1 MKTIIINASPRKN
14 MNTSQLMKEAQKG
27 AESTGDTVE
36 YIDLYDIVCTGCH
49 SCMACKRKGIE
60 EPCRCYWQDS
70 LSPIVN
76 RIYQSDRLIIGSS
89 IFYDETTSQFRALLE
104 RVCFPAM
111 SYNDYTST
119 FKRKVDVDVFLTMNV
134 NKEYYDANYAEK
146 FKKQFHPFRFLN
158 GETHIH
164 PCCDTMQ
171 VKDYSKYDMD
181 AWDGQHKKQVHETQF
196 TIDLE
201 AAFKIGVGVQ

>member
-14 MNTSQLMKEAQKG
+14 MNTAQLLKEAQKG

-49 SCMACKRKGIE
+49 SCMACKRKGVE
-60 EPCRCYWQDS
+60 EPCRCYWKDG

-89 IFYDETTSQFRALLE
+89 IFYNETTSQFRAILE
-104 RVCFPAM
+104 RICFPAM

-134 NKEYYDANYAEK
+134 SREYYDANYAEK
-146 FKKQFHPFRFLN
+146 FKEQFHPFNFLN
-158 GETHIH
+158 GKTHIH

-181 AWDGQHKKQVHETQF
+181 AWDGQHKQQVHETQF
-196 TIDLE
+196 IIDLE
-201 AAFKIGVGVQ
+201 KAFKIGAGLQ